1 MLSML
6 VHTFQNRGVFTM
18 TKLMPASVFVSTI
31 RFKTLYDMH
40 LRGGPPARRPQPK
53 SPISG
58 HPQMRGVVLKVLIK
72 KPKKPNSANR
82 KCVLVR
88 LTNGKETVAWIPGEG
103 HNLQEHSQVLVE
115 GGRKPDLIGV
125 KIRVIRGKLDCAP
138 DSPYTVPNL
147 LSICRIAASPVLVHL
162 IINGHFS
169 YTLSLFTV
177 AATTD
182 ILDGYIA
189 RRFPTQRST
198 FGSIIDPVADK
209 ILVASMFL
217 SLTYCQMIPALL
229 TIVVIARDVC
239 LITTGLYLRLST
251 MRSFDQSLGSVFH
264 FSTQTVKITPTILS
278 KFALVTATLI
288 KPIGN
293 YDLQTTLNI
302 LR

>member
-1 MLSML
+1 MQMYYNLQYQL
-6 VHTFQNRGVFTM
+6 LKKYTCPTFFNVLRYAKRSLWPFHLPKRETRPLG
-18 TKLMPASVFVSTI
+18 TI
-31 RFKTLYDMH
+31 PT
-40 LRGGPPARRPQPK
+40 
-53 SPISG
+53 
-58 HPQMRGVVLKVLIK
+58 
-72 KPKKPNSANR
+72 NR
-82 KCVLVR
+82 K
-88 LTNGKETVAWIPGEG
+88 
-103 HNLQEHSQVLVE
+103 
-115 GGRKPDLIGV
+115 
-125 KIRVIRGKLDCAP
+125 

-198 FGSIIDPVADK
+198 FGSIIDPLADK

-278 KFALVTATLI
+278 KINTFMQFALVTATLI

-302 LR
+302 LSWITGFTTVTSGIQYAFSKTAFQMQQFQKEKTNAT

>member
-1 MLSML
+1 MYYNLQYQL
-6 VHTFQNRGVFTM
+6 LKKYTCPTFFNVLRYAKRSLWPFHLPKRETRPLG
-18 TKLMPASVFVSTI
+18 TI
-31 RFKTLYDMH
+31 PT
-40 LRGGPPARRPQPK
+40 
-53 SPISG
+53 
-58 HPQMRGVVLKVLIK
+58 
-72 KPKKPNSANR
+72 NR
-82 KCVLVR
+82 K
-88 LTNGKETVAWIPGEG
+88 
-103 HNLQEHSQVLVE
+103 
-115 GGRKPDLIGV
+115 
-125 KIRVIRGKLDCAP
+125 

-182 ILDGYIA
+182 IVNKTSFTRLWSVVLIFIVLQLDGYIA

-198 FGSIIDPVADK
+198 FGSIIDPLADK

-239 LITTGLYLRLST
+239 LIMTGLYLRLST

-278 KFALVTATLI
+278 KINTFMQFALVTATLI

-293 YDLQTTLNI
+293 YDLQTTLNVLSWI
-302 LR
+302 TGFTTVTSGIQYAFSKTAFQMQQFQKEKTNST